1 MDFTQEAI
9 DCLSCADILK
19 DDVFLSLLEIADP
32 VKYERTFQ
40 ALEKR
45 AAELRTKTEFKKTL
59 KAFKEKEKNYNKSEV
74 KHELTKQGTV
84 PLKFDGGKNPQLT
97 IENFLS
103 ILENDPLLKDYLLYN
118 ELSNAPEC
126 ISSGEIRRWKDED
139 DSWLRGYIEQ
149 NYCIYSPQKLD
160 DALRVRFNQRRYH
173 PVREKIQSITWDGKP
188 RIKRFLIEWLKV
200 DDCPYSE
207 EVSRLIFAGGI
218 HRAFNPGCK
227 FEDMAVLIGKK
238 QGEGKS
244 TIIRWLAMDDKF
256 FREVNEID
264 GQRGVEAVEGGW
276 ICEVSELLA
285 LKRTKEVEAAKS
297 YFSRQTDTYRKP
309 YDKRVTEN
317 PRQCIFIGTTNTAEF
332 LTDKTGNR
340 RYYPVECNSS
350 GRDLFEHKAEIQEYI
365 EQCWAEAYALYQKGE
380 LPPVLDKSI
389 LPEAQYRQE
398 SALEDDYHRVGM
410 VKAYLDGKSEGES
423 VCIIELWQQAL
434 GESFKPT
441 RKDSNEV
448 ALIMQSAPGW
458 IKVPSVQVTSRWGR
472 QRCWIK
478 QVSSGN
484 LGSDLPF

>member
-1 MDFTQEAI
+1 MMRSGCDLTSAAI
-9 DCLSCADILK
+9 TRSGRK
-19 DDVFLSLLEIADP
+19 SNLSLGMASL
-32 VKYERTFQ
+32 V
-40 ALEKR
+40 
-45 AAELRTKTEFKKTL
+45 
-59 KAFKEKEKNYNKSEV
+59 
-74 KHELTKQGTV
+74 
-84 PLKFDGGKNPQLT
+84 
-97 IENFLS
+97 
-103 ILENDPLLKDYLLYN
+103 
-118 ELSNAPEC
+118 
-126 ISSGEIRRWKDED
+126 SS
-139 DSWLRGYIEQ
+139 
-149 NYCIYSPQKLD
+149 
-160 DALRVRFNQRRYH
+160 A
-173 PVREKIQSITWDGKP
+173 
-188 RIKRFLIEWLKV
+188 FLIEWLKV

-207 EVSRLIFAGGI
+207 EVSGLSLPVESIELFS
-218 HRAFNPGCK
+218 PGCK

-309 YDKRVTEN
+309 HDKRVTEN

-398 SALEDDYHRVGM
+398 SALEDDYRSGM
-410 VKAYLDGKSEGES
+410 IKSLS
-423 VCIIELWQQAL
+423 
-434 GESFKPT
+434 
-441 RKDSNEV
+441 
-448 ALIMQSAPGW
+448 
-458 IKVPSVQVTSRWGR
+458 
-472 QRCWIK
+472 
-478 QVSSGN
+478 
-484 LGSDLPF
+484 

>member
-218 HRAFNPGCK
+218 HRAFSPGCK

-398 SALEDDYHRVGM
+398 SALEDDYRLGVI
-410 VKAYLDGKSEGES
+410 KAYLDDKAEGES

-448 ALIMQSAPGW
+448 ALIMQNAPGW
-458 IKVPSVQVTSRWGR
+458 IKMPSVQITSRWGR

-478 QVSSGN
+478 QVSSKN

>member
-218 HRAFNPGCK
+218 HRAFRPGCK

-350 GRDLFEHKAEIQEYI
+350 GRDLFDHKAEIQEYI

-398 SALEDDYHRVGM
+398 CALEDDYRAGM
-410 VKAYLDGKSEGES
+410 IKAYLDDKAEGES

-441 RKDSNEV
+441 RKDSNEL
-448 ALIMQSAPGW
+448 ALIMQGAPGW
-458 IKVPSVQVTSRWGR
+458 IKVPSVQRTSRWGV
-472 QRCWIK
+472 QRCWVK
-478 QVSSGN
+478 QVSSKN

>member
-218 HRAFNPGCK
+218 HRAFRPGCK

-398 SALEDDYHRVGM
+398 CALEDDYRAGM
-410 VKAYLDGKSEGES
+410 IKAYLDDKAEGES
-423 VCIIELWQQAL
+423 VCIIELWQEAL

-441 RKDSNEV
+441 RKDSNEL

-458 IKVPSVQVTSRWGR
+458 IKMPSVQRTSRWGV

-478 QVSSGN
+478 QVSSKN

>member
-297 YFSRQTDTYRKP
+297 YFSRQIDTYRKP

-317 PRQCIFIGTTNTAEF
+317 ARQCIFIGTTNTAEF

-340 RYYPVECNSS
+340 RYYPVECSSS

-398 SALEDDYHRVGM
+398 SALEDDYRVGM

-423 VCIIELWQQAL
+423 VCIIELWQEAL

-441 RKDSNEV
+441 RKDSNEL

-458 IKVPSVQVTSRWGR
+458 IKMPSVQRTSRWGV
-472 QRCWIK
+472 QRCWVK
-478 QVSSGN
+478 QVSSKN

>member
-218 HRAFNPGCK
+218 HRAFRPGCK
-227 FEDMAVLIGKK
+227 FEEMAVLIGKK

-398 SALEDDYHRVGM
+398 CALEDDYRAGM
-410 VKAYLDGKSEGES
+410 IKAYLDDKAEGES
-423 VCIIELWQQAL
+423 VCIIELWQEAL

-441 RKDSNEV
+441 RKDSNEL

-458 IKVPSVQVTSRWGR
+458 IKMPSVQRTSRWGV

-478 QVSSGN
+478 QVSSKN

>member
-160 DALRVRFNQRRYH
+160 DALRVRFNQRRHH

-350 GRDLFEHKAEIQEYI
+350 GRDLFDHKAEIQEYI

-398 SALEDDYHRVGM
+398 RALEDDYRAGM
-410 VKAYLDGKSEGES
+410 IKAYLDDKAEGES
-423 VCIIELWQQAL
+423 VCIIELWQEAL

-441 RKDSNEV
+441 RKDSNEL

-458 IKVPSVQVTSRWGR
+458 IKMPSVQRTSRWGV
-472 QRCWIK
+472 QRCWVK
-478 QVSSGN
+478 QVSSKN

>member
-218 HRAFNPGCK
+218 HRAFRPGCK

-244 TIIRWLAMDDKF
+244 AIIRWLAMDDKF

-398 SALEDDYHRVGM
+398 SALEDDYRVGM

-423 VCIIELWQQAL
+423 VCIIELWQEAL

-441 RKDSNEV
+441 RKDSNEL

>member
-389 LPEAQYRQE
+389 LPEAQCRQE
-398 SALEDDYHRVGM
+398 GALEDDYRVGM

-423 VCIIELWQQAL
+423 VCIIELWQEAL

-441 RKDSNEV
+441 RKDSNEL

-458 IKVPSVQVTSRWGR
+458 IKMPSVQRTSRWGV
-472 QRCWIK
+472 QRCWVK
-478 QVSSGN
+478 QVSSKN

>member
-244 TIIRWLAMDDKF
+244 TIIRWLAKDDKF

-398 SALEDDYHRVGM
+398 SALEDDYRVGM

-441 RKDSNEV
+441 RKDSNEL

>member
-84 PLKFDGGKNPQLT
+84 PLKFDDGKNPQLT

-398 SALEDDYHRVGM
+398 CALEDDYRAGVI
-410 VKAYLDGKSEGES
+410 KAYLDDKAEGES
-423 VCIIELWQQAL
+423 VCIIELWQEAL

-441 RKDSNEV
+441 RKDSNEL

-458 IKVPSVQVTSRWGR
+458 IKVPSVQRTSRWGV
-472 QRCWIK
+472 QRCWVK
-478 QVSSGN
+478 QVSSKN

>member
-398 SALEDDYHRVGM
+398 SALEDDYRVGM

-448 ALIMQSAPGW
+448 ALIMQNAPGW
-458 IKVPSVQVTSRWGR
+458 IKMPSVQITSRWGR

-478 QVSSGN
+478 QVSSKN

>member
-207 EVSRLIFAGGI
+207 EVSRLIFVGGI

-398 SALEDDYHRVGM
+398 SALEDDYRVGM

-423 VCIIELWQQAL
+423 VCIIELWQEAL

-441 RKDSNEV
+441 RKDSNEL

>member
-74 KHELTKQGTV
+74 KHELTKQGAV

-218 HRAFNPGCK
+218 HRAFRPGCK

-365 EQCWAEAYALYQKGE
+365 EQCWAEAYSLYQKGE

-398 SALEDDYHRVGM
+398 SALEDDYRVGM

-423 VCIIELWQQAL
+423 VCIIELWQEAL

-441 RKDSNEV
+441 RKDSNEL

>member
-218 HRAFNPGCK
+218 HRAFRPGCK

-264 GQRGVEAVEGGW
+264 GQRGAEAVEGGW

-398 SALEDDYHRVGM
+398 SALEDDYRVGM

-423 VCIIELWQQAL
+423 VCIIELWQEAL

-441 RKDSNEV
+441 RKDSNEL

>member
-398 SALEDDYHRVGM
+398 CALEDDYRAGVI
-410 VKAYLDGKSEGES
+410 KAYLDDKAEGES
-423 VCIIELWQQAL
+423 VCIIELWQEAL

-441 RKDSNEV
+441 RKDSNEL

-458 IKVPSVQVTSRWGR
+458 IKVPSVQRTSRWGV
-472 QRCWIK
+472 QRCWVK
-478 QVSSGN
+478 QVSSKN

>member
-45 AAELRTKTEFKKTL
+45 AAKLRTKTEFKKTL

-350 GRDLFEHKAEIQEYI
+350 GRDLFDHKAEIQEYI

-398 SALEDDYHRVGM
+398 SALEDDYRVGM

-423 VCIIELWQQAL
+423 VCIIELWQEAL

-441 RKDSNEV
+441 RKDSNEL

-478 QVSSGN
+478 QVSSRN

>member
-297 YFSRQTDTYRKP
+297 YFSRQIDTYRKP

-350 GRDLFEHKAEIQEYI
+350 GRDLFDHKAEIQEYI

-398 SALEDDYHRVGM
+398 SALEDDYRVGM

-423 VCIIELWQQAL
+423 VCIIELWQEAL

-441 RKDSNEV
+441 RKDSNEL

-458 IKVPSVQVTSRWGR
+458 IKMPSVQRTSRWGV
-472 QRCWIK
+472 QRCWVK
-478 QVSSGN
+478 QVSSKN

>member
-139 DSWLRGYIEQ
+139 DGWLRGYIEQ

-398 SALEDDYHRVGM
+398 CALEDDYRAGM
-410 VKAYLDGKSEGES
+410 IKAYLDDKAEDES
-423 VCIIELWQQAL
+423 VCIIELWQEAL

-441 RKDSNEV
+441 RKDSNEL

-458 IKVPSVQVTSRWGR
+458 IKMPSVQRTSRWGV
-472 QRCWIK
+472 QRCWVK
-478 QVSSGN
+478 QVSSKN

>member
-149 NYCIYSPQKLD
+149 NYCIYSPKKLD

-398 SALEDDYHRVGM
+398 CALEDDYRAGM
-410 VKAYLDGKSEGES
+410 IKAYLDDKAEGES
-423 VCIIELWQQAL
+423 VCIIELWQEAL

-441 RKDSNEV
+441 RKDSNEL

-458 IKVPSVQVTSRWGR
+458 IKMPSVQRTSRWGV
-472 QRCWIK
+472 QRCWVK
-478 QVSSGN
+478 QVSSKI

>member
-244 TIIRWLAMDDKF
+244 TIIRWLAMNDKF

-398 SALEDDYHRVGM
+398 CALEDDYRAGVI
-410 VKAYLDGKSEGES
+410 KAYLDDKAEGES
-423 VCIIELWQQAL
+423 VCIIELWQEAL

-441 RKDSNEV
+441 RKDSNEL

-458 IKVPSVQVTSRWGR
+458 IKVPSVQRTSRWGV
-472 QRCWIK
+472 QRCWVK
-478 QVSSGN
+478 QVSSKN

>member
-1 MDFTQEAI
+1 MDFTQEVI

-218 HRAFNPGCK
+218 HRAFRPGCK

-398 SALEDDYHRVGM
+398 CALEDDYRAGM
-410 VKAYLDGKSEGES
+410 IKAYLDDKAEGES
-423 VCIIELWQQAL
+423 VCIIELWQEAL

-441 RKDSNEV
+441 RKDSNEL

-458 IKVPSVQVTSRWGR
+458 IKMPSVQRTSRWGV

-478 QVSSGN
+478 QVSSKN

>member
-1 MDFTQEAI
+1 MRLKKEGEA
-9 DCLSCADILK
+9 
-19 DDVFLSLLEIADP
+19 P
-32 VKYERTFQ
+32 
-40 ALEKR
+40 
-45 AAELRTKTEFKKTL
+45 
-59 KAFKEKEKNYNKSEV
+59 N
-74 KHELTKQGTV
+74 
-84 PLKFDGGKNPQLT
+84 LT
-97 IENFLS
+97 IENFLLV
-103 ILENDPLLKDYLLYN
+103 LEKDPLLKDYLLYN
-118 ELSNAPEC
+118 ELSNSPEC
-126 ISSGEIRRWKDED
+126 ISNGKIRRWKDED

-149 NYCIYSPQKLD
+149 NYRIYSPQKLD
-160 DALRVRFNQRRYH
+160 DALRVRFNRRRYH

-227 FEDMAVLIGKK
+227 FEDMPVLIGKK

-264 GQRGVEAVEGGW
+264 GQRGAEAVEGGW

-297 YFSRQTDTYRKP
+297 YFSRQIDTYRKP

-340 RYYPVECNSS
+340 RYYPIECSSS

-380 LPPVLDKSI
+380 LPPVPDKAI

-398 SALEDDYHRVGM
+398 SAMEDDYRTGM
-410 VKAYLDGKSEGES
+410 VKAYLDEKSEGES
-423 VCIIELWQQAL
+423 VCIIELWQEAL

-441 RKDSNEV
+441 RKDSNEL
-448 ALIMQSAPGW
+448 ALIMQDVPGW
-458 IKVPSVQVTSRWGR
+458 IKVPRVQRTRQWGV
-472 QRCWIK
+472 QKCWTK
-478 QVSSGN
+478 QISGGN
-484 LGSDLPF
+484 IGSDLPF

>member
-297 YFSRQTDTYRKP
+297 YFLRQTDTYRKP

-398 SALEDDYHRVGM
+398 SALEDDYRVGM

-441 RKDSNEV
+441 RKDSNEL

-472 QRCWIK
+472 QRCRIK

>member
-32 VKYERTFQ
+32 VKYERIFQ

-256 FREVNEID
+256 FREVSEID

-398 SALEDDYHRVGM
+398 SALEDDYRVGM

-423 VCIIELWQQAL
+423 VCIIELWQEAL

-441 RKDSNEV
+441 RKDSNEL

>member
-317 PRQCIFIGTTNTAEF
+317 TRQCIFIGTTNTAEF

-398 SALEDDYHRVGM
+398 SALEDDYRVGM

-441 RKDSNEV
+441 RKDSNEL

>member
-244 TIIRWLAMDDKF
+244 AIIRWLAMDDKF

-398 SALEDDYHRVGM
+398 SALEDDYRVGM

-423 VCIIELWQQAL
+423 VCIIELWQEAL

-441 RKDSNEV
+441 RKDSNEL

>member
-398 SALEDDYHRVGM
+398 CALEDDYRAGM
-410 VKAYLDGKSEGES
+410 IKAYLDDKAEGES
-423 VCIIELWQQAL
+423 VCIIELWQEAL

-441 RKDSNEV
+441 RKDSNEL

>member
-398 SALEDDYHRVGM
+398 CALEDDYRAGM
-410 VKAYLDGKSEGES
+410 IKAYLDDKAEGES
-423 VCIIELWQQAL
+423 VCIIELWQEAL

-441 RKDSNEV
+441 RKDSNEL

-458 IKVPSVQVTSRWGR
+458 IKMPSVQRTSRWGV

-478 QVSSGN
+478 QVSSKN

>member
-218 HRAFNPGCK
+218 HRAFRPGCK

-380 LPPVLDKSI
+380 LPLVLDKSI

-398 SALEDDYHRVGM
+398 CALEDDYRAGM
-410 VKAYLDGKSEGES
+410 IKAYLDDKAEGES
-423 VCIIELWQQAL
+423 VCIIELWQEAL

-441 RKDSNEV
+441 RKDSNEL

>member
-218 HRAFNPGCK
+218 HRAFRPGCK

-398 SALEDDYHRVGM
+398 CALEDDYRAGM
-410 VKAYLDGKSEGES
+410 IKAYLDDKAEGES
-423 VCIIELWQQAL
+423 VCIIELWQEAL

-441 RKDSNEV
+441 RKDSNEL

-458 IKVPSVQVTSRWGR
+458 IKVPSVQRTSRWGV
-472 QRCWIK
+472 QRCWVK
-478 QVSSGN
+478 QVSSKN

>member
-118 ELSNAPEC
+118 ELSNASEC

-398 SALEDDYHRVGM
+398 CALEDDYRAGM
-410 VKAYLDGKSEGES
+410 IKAYLDDKAEGES
-423 VCIIELWQQAL
+423 VCIIELWQEAL

-441 RKDSNEV
+441 RKDSNEL
-448 ALIMQSAPGW
+448 ALIMQSVPGW
-458 IKVPSVQVTSRWGR
+458 IKMPSVQRTSRWGV
-472 QRCWIK
+472 QRCWVK
-478 QVSSGN
+478 QVSSKN
-484 LGSDLPF
+484 LGSDLSF

>member
-256 FREVNEID
+256 FRVVNEID

-398 SALEDDYHRVGM
+398 CALEDDYRAGM
-410 VKAYLDGKSEGES
+410 IKAYLDDKAEGES
-423 VCIIELWQQAL
+423 VCIIELWQEAL

-441 RKDSNEV
+441 RKDSNEL

>member
-200 DDCPYSE
+200 NDCPYSE

-218 HRAFNPGCK
+218 HRAFSPGCK

-317 PRQCIFIGTTNTAEF
+317 PRQCIFIGTTNTVEF

-398 SALEDDYHRVGM
+398 CALEDDYRAGM
-410 VKAYLDGKSEGES
+410 IKAYLDDKAEGES
-423 VCIIELWQQAL
+423 VCIIELWQEAL

-441 RKDSNEV
+441 RKDSNEL

-458 IKVPSVQVTSRWGR
+458 IKMPSVQITSRWGR

-478 QVSSGN
+478 QVSSKN

>member
-1 MDFTQEAI
+1 MIFFTSATIEQFT
-9 DCLSCADILK
+9 CTTILQ

-32 VKYERTFQ
+32 IQYERTRQKLERRAMELRVKTQFNKLLKSFLDKKKE
-40 ALEKR
+40 LEKSKM
-45 AAELRTKTEFKKTL
+45 EYQILRDCPIPLQYTEKGSPAL
-59 KAFKEKEKNYNKSEV
+59 V
-74 KHELTKQGTV
+74 
-84 PLKFDGGKNPQLT
+84 
-97 IENFLS
+97 IENFS
-103 ILENDPLLKDYLLYN
+103 AVLEGDPILKDLLLYN

-126 ISSGEIRRWKDED
+126 IENGEIRRWKDEE
-139 DSWLRGYIEQ
+139 DSWLRGYIEHK
-149 NYCIYSPQKLD
+149 YHIYSPQKLD

-218 HRAFNPGCK
+218 HRAFSPGCK

-398 SALEDDYHRVGM
+398 SALEDDYRSGM
-410 VKAYLDGKSEGES
+410 IKAYLDDKAEGES

-441 RKDSNEV
+441 RKDSNEL
-448 ALIMQSAPGW
+448 ALIMQGAPGW
-458 IKVPSVQVTSRWGR
+458 IKVPSVQRTSRWGV
-472 QRCWIK
+472 QRCWVK
-478 QVSSGN
+478 QTSSKN

>member
-398 SALEDDYHRVGM
+398 RALEDDYRAGM
-410 VKAYLDGKSEGES
+410 IKAYLDDKAEGES
-423 VCIIELWQQAL
+423 VCIIELWQEAL

-441 RKDSNEV
+441 RKDSNEL

-458 IKVPSVQVTSRWGR
+458 IKMPSVQRTSRWGV
-472 QRCWIK
+472 QRCWVK
-478 QVSSGN
+478 QVSSKN